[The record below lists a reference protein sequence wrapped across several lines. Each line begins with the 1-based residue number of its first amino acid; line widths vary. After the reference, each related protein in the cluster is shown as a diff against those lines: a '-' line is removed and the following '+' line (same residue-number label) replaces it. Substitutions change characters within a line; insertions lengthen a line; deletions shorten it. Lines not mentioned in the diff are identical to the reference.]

1 MAAPSV
7 PPGCTPWLVSLA
19 TEPLP
24 GGEQSR
30 RLWDP
35 TVTSK
40 FRNLLDEKEFKV
52 SFPRGQAVACCGS
65 FRGWLVVANELS
77 DLVLYNP
84 FTAALLPLPPLTGF
98 SSCIKGV
105 YADEGNVIG
114 YRYRC
119 LHGGN
124 GSVYD
129 MDSLGRHFYD
139 KVVLSGSPSA
149 GPVVA
154 LAIHWDGKRL
164 SFARVGDS
172 SWRQVSVISRIQ
184 DSFADC
190 VYLRGRFYVL
200 SMTGKLKIWDI
211 GGPED
216 IPRKKTIIAEEDDDF
231 FEVITRYLVP
241 TPWGHLL
248 QIRVILDKDQ
258 DHCVSV
264 YVDRLDRKSCQMV
277 GVSPATALRG
287 HAALLGQNSPGLLSV
302 EKFPEL
308 RPDCIYFTTPRLRGD
323 IFEHRHN
330 QWKGVKVYDL
340 KKLTLEDA
348 FPSGGG
354 HYGTIYPS
362 EVWFMPGL

>member
-1 MAAPSV
+1 MGPYPSPGWSDLPTDLLIRILLLLELPEALAFRAVCPSWCSASMAAPSV

-24 GGEQSR
+24 GGEHSR

-40 FRNLLDEKEFKV
+40 FRNLLDEKEFK
-52 SFPRGQAVACCGS
+52 G
-65 FRGWLVVANELS
+65 
-77 DLVLYNP
+77 
-84 FTAALLPLPPLTGF
+84 
-98 SSCIKGV
+98 
-105 YADEGNVIG
+105 YADQGNVIG
-114 YRYRC
+114 YRYKC

-149 GPVVA
+149 GPAVA
-154 LAIHWDGKRL
+154 LAIHLDGKRL
-164 SFARVGDS
+164 SFARVGDT
-172 SWRQVSVISRIQ
+172 SWRQVSVIRRSQ

-200 SMTGKLKIWDI
+200 SMTGKLKIWDL

-231 FEVITRYLVP
+231 FEVITKYLVP

-258 DHCVSV
+258 DHCISV
-264 YVDRLDRKSCQMV
+264 HVDRLDRKSCQMV

-308 RPDCIYFTTPRLRGD
+308 TPRLRGD
-323 IFEHRHN
+323 IFERRCN